1 MNAIDNNRIY
11 RLKYIIAQSFFHD
24 IYDRHYAVIK
34 GQCLSM
40 QAYNNPCQRNSG
52 DIDILVPK
60 EDLRYFEEDLRY
72 FESVLDKN
80 QFKSISSNHY
90 NRIFYSTYSHQI
102 PPYRKA
108 ITEID
113 MNFDILW
120 GEYTGKRINIS
131 EFLSD
136 TIEMEMY
143 NCKIKTLPPLK
154 ALVQLSLHHYKD
166 LNSIFILATRK
177 NIKLDLFKDLFFL
190 LKNNLNEIPIDRLYV
205 TCANYEIIPY
215 IYYMLYYTGF
225 IFKDEDLDKYIEAF
239 KTPQGEALLNCYGL
253 DKNERHEWKYD
264 FQTRLNCR
272 NIYDLI
278 KKDLTEKEFTKIKIN
293 KKVFLNE

>member
-1 MNAIDNNRIY
+1 MNNNHIY
-11 RLKYIIAQSFFHD
+11 RLKYKIAQSFFSD
-24 IYDRHYAVIK
+24 IYNKNYAVIK

-40 QAYNNPCQRNSG
+40 QAYNNLYQRNSG
-52 DIDILVPK
+52 DIDILVSRK
-60 EDLRYFEEDLRY
+60 DLRY
-72 FESVLDKN
+72 FESVLNKN
-80 QFKSISSNHY
+80 QFKIISSNHY
-90 NRIFYSTYSHQI
+90 DRIFYSTYSHQI
-102 PPYRKA
+102 PPYKKA

-120 GEYTGKRINIS
+120 GEYTGKRINIA

-136 TIEMEMY
+136 TIEMEIY
-143 NCKIKTLPPLK
+143 NCKIKTLTPLK
-154 ALVQLSLHHYKD
+154 AIVQLSLHHYKD

-177 NIKLDLFKDLFFL
+177 NIKLDLFKDLFYL
-190 LKNNLNEIPIDRLYV
+190 LKNNLNEITIDRLYEV
-205 TCANYEIIPY
+205 CAHYEIIPY

-225 IFKDEDLDKYIEAF
+225 IFKNDILDKYIEAF

-253 DKNERHEWKYD
+253 NKHERHEWKYN
-264 FQTRLNCR
+264 FQTRLKSE

-278 KKDLTEKEFTKIKIN
+278 KDDLTEKEFTKIEIN